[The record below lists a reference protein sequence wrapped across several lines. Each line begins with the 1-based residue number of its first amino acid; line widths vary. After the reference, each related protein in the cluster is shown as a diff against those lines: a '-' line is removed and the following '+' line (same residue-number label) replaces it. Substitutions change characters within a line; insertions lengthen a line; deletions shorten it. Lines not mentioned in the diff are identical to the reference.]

1 LQVAIYS
8 RVSTTQQ
15 NDDAQYEELA
25 ALCARCGWEITNV
38 YREKVSGT
46 KSADAR
52 PELKKLLTAA
62 RQRRFDKVVVW
73 SADRLGR
80 SMRHLVSV
88 LGELN
93 DCGVHVFSY
102 KQGID
107 TSTPMGSMLWQFLGI
122 FAEFEHGIRRERQ
135 ALGIARAK
143 ARGVRFGRRPI
154 SRAKSEEILSLRNQG
169 MGINR
174 IARTLRVGTGT
185 VCRTLETVGDRAAMP
200 NPAPIRL
207 EAQQI
212 GATQEGRARLS
223 TTSAQAE
230 PLL

>member
-1 LQVAIYS
+1 LRVAIYS

-25 ALCARCGWEITNV
+25 ALCARCGWDITNV

-52 PELKKLLTAA
+52 PSLKKLLAAA

-135 ALGIARAK
+135 ALGIAKAK
-143 ARGVRFGRRPI
+143 ARGVRFGRPPI
-154 SRAKSEEILSLRNQG
+154 SLQKRRQIALLRSQG
-169 MGINR
+169 QGINK
-174 IARTLRVGTGT
+174 IARGLKVGTGT
-185 VCRTLETVGDRAAMP
+185 VYRV
-200 NPAPIRL
+200 
-207 EAQQI
+207 
-212 GATQEGRARLS
+212 LS
-223 TTSAQAE
+223 DLQAE
-230 PLL
+230 LTPIH

>member
-1 LQVAIYS
+1 LRVAIYS

-25 ALCARCGWEITNV
+25 ALCARCGWEITQV

-62 RQRRFDKVVVW
+62 RQRRFEKVVVW

-135 ALGIARAK
+135 ALGIAKAK
-143 ARGVRFGRRPI
+143 ARGVRFGRPPV
-154 SRAKSEEILSLRNQG
+154 SLQKRRQIALLRSQG
-169 MGINR
+169 QGINK
-174 IARTLRVGTGT
+174 IARGLNVGTGT
-185 VCRTLETVGDRAAMP
+185 VYRV
-200 NPAPIRL
+200 
-207 EAQQI
+207 
-212 GATQEGRARLS
+212 LS
-223 TTSAQAE
+223 ELHAE
-230 PLL
+230 VSRIQ